1 VATKTV
7 NAAAKAIGKGQ
18 FTELTVRMA
27 RPANMSVAKS
37 ASLLRL
43 RSARIEKAFLTAGLD
58 IGKLKLV
65 IGPVK
70 GKNAVTLTL
79 NYQR

>member
-1 VATKTV
+1 
-7 NAAAKAIGKGQ
+7 
-18 FTELTVRMA
+18 MA

-43 RSARIEKAFLTAGLD
+43 RAARIEKAYQAAGLN
-58 IGKLKLV
+58 IEKLKLV

-70 GKNAVTLTL
+70 GKDAVTLTV

>member
-1 VATKTV
+1 
-7 NAAAKAIGKGQ
+7 
-18 FTELTVRMA
+18 
-27 RPANMSVAKS
+27 MSLAKS

-43 RSARIEKAFLTAGLD
+43 RSAQIEKAYLAAGLN

-70 GKNAVTLTL
+70 GKNAVSLTV